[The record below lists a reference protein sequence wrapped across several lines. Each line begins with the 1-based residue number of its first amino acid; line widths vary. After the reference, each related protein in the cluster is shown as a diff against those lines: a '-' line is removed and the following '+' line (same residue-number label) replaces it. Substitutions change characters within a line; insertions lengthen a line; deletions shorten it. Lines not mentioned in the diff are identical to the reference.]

1 MKSNPFAHR
10 PPREWLKITVCVP
23 QHHADLT
30 AGFLMDLTG
39 SGIEQQT
46 EPITPMP
53 DSETI
58 IAYLEKNAHCQSKK
72 TEFEAF
78 LAKLADENTDF
89 APPSCSYTEIIE
101 EDWNNNWKAFYKPL
115 RLTDSITVKPTWEP
129 YNAESHEIVIEIDP
143 GMAFGTGLHDST
155 QLALQ
160 LIERSFVGRATPQKI
175 LDVGTGTG
183 ILGMACALL
192 GAKNVLAIDNDP
204 DAIAAARENVEY
216 NNLSHVMTVEPT
228 DLTPIERD
236 KCLNKRCKALNKIEG
251 PFDLIAANITQ
262 DVLTSMA
269 SQLISLLAKQGHL
282 VLAGILKGEQADT
295 ITRLFYGKGLTLLES
310 PGQKEWQAFLF
321 EK

>member
-23 QHHADLT
+23 LHHADLI
-30 AGFLMDLTG
+30 AGFLMDLTS

-46 EPITPMP
+46 GPITTVPG
-53 DSETI
+53 SETI
-58 IAYLEKNAHCQSKK
+58 IAYLEKDAHYESKK
-72 TEFEAF
+72 NEFETF
-78 LAKLADENTDF
+78 LAKLADENPGS
-89 APPSCSYTEIIE
+89 APPSCSCTEIIE
-101 EDWNNNWKAFYKPL
+101 EDWNKNWKAFYKPL

-160 LIERSFVGRATPQKI
+160 LIERSFVERTSATPQKI

-204 DAIAAARENVEY
+204 DAIAAARENVEH
-216 NNLSHVMTVEPT
+216 NNLSHAMTVEST
-228 DLTPIERD
+228 DLYNIE
-236 KCLNKRCKALNKIEG
+236 EG

-269 SQLISLLAKQGHL
+269 SQLISLLAQQGHL

-295 ITRLFYGKGLTLLES
+295 ISRLFCGKGLTLLES
-310 PGQKEWQAFLF
+310 PCRKEWQAFLF
-321 EK
+321 KKQCDDFL

>member
-10 PPREWLKITVCVP
+10 PPREWLKITACVP
-23 QHHADLT
+23 QHYADVI
-30 AGFLMDLTG
+30 ASFLMDLTD

-46 EPITPMP
+46 EPITTAP

-58 IAYLEKNAHCQSKK
+58 IAYLEQDTHCESKK
-72 TEFEAF
+72 NELEAF
-78 LAKLADENTDF
+78 LAKLADENPSS
-89 APPSCSYTEIIE
+89 ASPSCSYTEIVE
-101 EDWNNNWKAFYKPL
+101 EDWNKTWKTFYKPL

-129 YNAESHEIVIEIDP
+129 YSAEADEIVIEIDP

-160 LIERSFVGRATPQKI
+160 LIERSFAERTSGTPQKI

-204 DAIAAARENVEY
+204 DAVVAARENVEQ
-216 NNLSHVMTVEPT
+216 NNLPHAMTVEST
-228 DLTPIERD
+228 DLY
-236 KCLNKRCKALNKIEG
+236 NIEG
-251 PFDLIAANITQ
+251 PFDLIVANITQ
-262 DVLTSMA
+262 DVLTGMA
-269 SQLISLLAKQGHL
+269 SQLISLLAQSGRL
-282 VLAGILKGEQADT
+282 VLAGILKGEQADA
-295 ITRLFYGKGLTLLES
+295 ITSLFCGKGLTLMES

-321 EK
+321 KK

>member
-1 MKSNPFAHR
+1 
-10 PPREWLKITVCVP
+10 
-23 QHHADLT
+23 
-30 AGFLMDLTG
+30 MDLTG

-101 EDWNNNWKAFYKPL
+101 EDWNKNWKAFYKPL
-115 RLTDSITVKPTWEP
+115 RLTNSITVKPTWEP

-160 LIERSFVGRATPQKI
+160 LIERSFAGRATPQKI

-204 DAIAAARENVEY
+204 DAIAAARKNVGH
-216 NNLSHVMTVEPT
+216 NNLSHAMTIEPT
-228 DLTPIERD
+228 DLS
-236 KCLNKRCKALNKIEG
+236 KIEG

-262 DVLTSMA
+262 DVLISMA

-310 PGQKEWQAFLF
+310 PCQKEWQAFLF

>member
-46 EPITPMP
+46 VPITPMP

-58 IAYLEKNAHCQSKK
+58 IAYLEKNARCQSKK

-204 DAIAAARENVEY
+204 DAIAAARENVEH

-228 DLTPIERD
+228 DL
-236 KCLNKRCKALNKIEG
+236 NKIEG
-251 PFDLIAANITQ
+251 PFDLIVANITQ

-269 SQLISLLAKQGHL
+269 CQLISLLAKQGHL

-310 PGQKEWQAFLF
+310 PWQKEWQAFLF
-321 EK
+321 KK